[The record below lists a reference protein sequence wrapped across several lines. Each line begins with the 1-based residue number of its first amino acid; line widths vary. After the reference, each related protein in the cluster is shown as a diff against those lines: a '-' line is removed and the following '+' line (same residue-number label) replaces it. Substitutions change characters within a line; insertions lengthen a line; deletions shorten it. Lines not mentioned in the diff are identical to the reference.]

1 MSNFSAIF
9 RLKASDDGFSSAINK
24 AKSKLGELGGAIG
37 GGLKEQVGKI
47 FSVKQAF
54 TMLKGTME
62 EALNRAKQY
71 NNLAAQMGIPAVEVA
86 KLDKAAERAGI
97 NVSALSKSMSLVQ
110 KFAGEAM
117 GGAAEKTK
125 VLNTQLGATP
135 DQMNKLM
142 GGGTEALATA
152 SDLLMN
158 VKDSGMRATL
168 GMKLFGEKWTEIKPL
183 IEKGGDAI
191 RNMGSDQNTW
201 GDTTQKSLTRTQL
214 AWANMWNEISVLSAQ
229 VLEFIEPI
237 IGILRYIGNE
247 ILIIVRVALA
257 ALNNGLDAIKFTI
270 VGIKWALLQLLDA
283 LPFVDMSEEIRKTEK
298 DLNRLA
304 DGINKRTGETVDAV
318 KKDIDGMVAAA
329 NQVYGLENKVSE
341 GINYAKKPVDEKS
354 KETRT
359 AEEIEQYE
367 EQLKKQ
373 RELDIARKLS
383 NATDEKK
390 VDILREQLDL
400 LREQEEEL
408 KKKHPEKY
416 KETKEYL
423 ELQNKIADQND
434 KIKKQEISDAKK
446 LYDAEVAFS
455 DLSNER
461 RIKDLE
467 NADADEMDIFN
478 EKMRQQMEKTV
489 RLAAELKALGTSG
502 SDDDRR
508 KKAMELVKAAGEGKD
523 MIAKQKKKDAGG
535 AEISNSLQ
543 SIGGGGA
550 VAYVSYQQQALDE
563 AQKTNENLEK
573 LIQIAENAG
582 VGSVLGGTYAP
593 PKP

>member
-110 KFAGEAM
+110 KFAGEAI